1 MKRPFPLFPVHILGS
16 LLFLSL
22 PILYMRTPLSELTWD
37 EFLRSEMTLWDLVAH
52 ILMLGFF
59 YLSYYLLI
67 PRLFTTRRY
76 GIFITV
82 VVASLVAVY
91 VVPNLFYPYRP
102 HFHPEPGKTIFM
114 SQEAADSLKVKLDP
128 PERHR
133 GKSLLMFS
141 HNFFVFLAVL
151 FIALSLRLIQQ
162 WRRSERERLHA
173 ELSFLKAQVHPHF
186 LFNTLNSIY
195 SLALSRSDET
205 APAIVKL
212 SEMMRYVITEASEE
226 FVPLE
231 KELHYIRDYID
242 LQSLRLDKNAK
253 VHSSIEGDPDNLL
266 IAPLLLIPLIENA
279 YKYGV
284 NPEDDSVI
292 DIRIRVSGTRVTLD
306 IANTKVDAN
315 HNKNIALGI
324 GLHNTRQ
331 RLELFYPGRH
341 TLTIDETET
350 EYRLHLSVQLA

>member
-37 EFLRSEMTLWDLVAH
+37 EFLRSEMTLRDLVAH

-82 VVASLVAVY
+82 VVVSLVAVY

-114 SQEAADSLKVKLDP
+114 SQEAAASLKVKLDP

-212 SEMMRYVITEASEE
+212 SEMMRYVIT
-226 FVPLE
+226 
-231 KELHYIRDYID
+231 
-242 LQSLRLDKNAK
+242 
-253 VHSSIEGDPDNLL
+253 
-266 IAPLLLIPLIENA
+266 
-279 YKYGV
+279 
-284 NPEDDSVI
+284 
-292 DIRIRVSGTRVTLD
+292 
-306 IANTKVDAN
+306 
-315 HNKNIALGI
+315 
-324 GLHNTRQ
+324 
-331 RLELFYPGRH
+331 
-341 TLTIDETET
+341 
-350 EYRLHLSVQLA
+350 